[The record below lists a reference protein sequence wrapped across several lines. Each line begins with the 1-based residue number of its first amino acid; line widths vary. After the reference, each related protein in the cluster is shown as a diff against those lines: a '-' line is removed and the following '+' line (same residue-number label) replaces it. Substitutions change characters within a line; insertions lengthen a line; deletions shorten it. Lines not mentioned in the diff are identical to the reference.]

1 MITCLYH
8 ENKMRQ
14 TQLTKGIR
22 VSIYS
27 SLVWKIMIQKTVWLT
42 GL

>member
-1 MITCLYH
+1 MIAFLYRK
-8 ENKMRQ
+8 NKMRQ

-22 VSIYS
+22 VNIYGG
-27 SLVWKIMIQKTVWLT
+27 LVWKIMIQKTVWLT